1 MNMSE
6 ACMTALDRWKELA
19 EVENRRARD
28 TWGSLGGWYQRPEHF
43 EDPEITDARQRR
55 DTQIVAWHADG
66 LSTREISRRTGL
78 VGTTITRIL
87 RLHRL
92 AAGEAVRGRT

>member
-6 ACMTALDRWKELA
+6 ACMTALDRWKAMAAA
-19 EVENRRARD
+19 ENKRARKI
-28 TWGSLGGWYQRPEHF
+28 WGNTGGWYKRPELF
-43 EDPEITDARQRR
+43 EDPQITAARQRR
-55 DTQIVAWHADG
+55 DAQIVAWHAQG
-66 LSTREISRRTGL
+66 LSIREISQRTGL
-78 VGTTITRIL
+78 VSTSVNRIL